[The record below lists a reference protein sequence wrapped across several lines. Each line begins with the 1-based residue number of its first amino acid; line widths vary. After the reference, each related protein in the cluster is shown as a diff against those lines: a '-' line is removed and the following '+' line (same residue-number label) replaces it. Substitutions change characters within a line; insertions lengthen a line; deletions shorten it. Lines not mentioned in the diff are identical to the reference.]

1 MLRVLQCVNK
11 MDRAGLETMLMNY
24 YRRMDRSRMQFD
36 FLTHRPDAGQ
46 YDEEIRSLGG
56 QVYRAPRLYPQNY
69 AAYFRWMSDFF
80 GQHPEY
86 RIVHSH
92 IDAMSYLPLLAAK
105 KAGVPVR
112 IAHSHSTGI
121 DRDFKYPLKLLFRRQ
136 LKTVTTL
143 ELACG
148 EAAGRFLFCGRPFEV
163 VANAIDVGPCQFDP
177 LVRQAVRTELGLR
190 EDTLV
195 VGHVG
200 RFYYPKNQPFLIRSF
215 ERLHRRHPNSALLL
229 AGEGELQQQ
238 ARQTAEQLQLGN
250 SVRFLG
256 VRTDVPALMQ
266 AMDVFVMP
274 SLFEGLPMVGL
285 EAQAADLPVLFSTR
299 VPTDVRLSD
308 KCVFLEL
315 EQGEQA
321 WADAMEKMV
330 CSKAERS
337 VRDMGVYDIRRA
349 APLLQRRY
357 EELYAGIKDGVG
369 LEDSD
374 DRP

>member
-24 YRRMDRSRMQFD
+24 YRRMDRDRVQFD

-46 YDEEIRSLGG
+46 YDEEIRALGG
-56 QVYRAPRLYPQNY
+56 RIFRAPRLYPQNY
-69 AAYFRWMSDFF
+69 PAYFRWMADFF
-80 GQHPEY
+80 RQHPEY
-86 RIVHSH
+86 RIAHSH

-105 KAGVPVR
+105 RAGVPVR

-121 DRDFKYPLKLLFRRQ
+121 DRDFKYPLKLLFRRR

-148 EAAGRFLFCGRPFEV
+148 QAAGRFLFCGRPFEV
-163 VANAIDVGPCQFDP
+163 VANAIDVEPCRFDP
-177 LVRQAVRTELGLR
+177 AVRRATRTELGIG

-215 ERLHRRHPNSALLL
+215 ARLHQQRPNSVLLL

-238 ARQTAEQLQLGN
+238 ARDAAAQLQLGQ

-256 VRTDVPALMQ
+256 VRSDVPALMQ
-266 AMDVFVMP
+266 AMDVFAMP
-274 SLFEGLPMVGL
+274 SLFEGVPMVGL

-299 VPTDVRLSD
+299 VPEDVRVSE
-308 KCVFLEL
+308 KCAFLEL
-315 EQGEQA
+315 ERGEQA
-321 WADAMEKMV
+321 WADALAALAADKTP
-330 CSKAERS
+330 RGP
-337 VRDMGVYDIRRA
+337 RDMGEYDIDRA

-357 EELYAGIKDGVG
+357 EKLYAKTKDGVG
-369 LEDSD
+369 F
-374 DRP
+374 